1 MCDKLDKE
9 RKRTTVKAI
18 FFFYFKIYVHLID
31 KVTLPARKR
40 ETLQEYTQVSTLS
53 FVFFAF

>member
-18 FFFYFKIYVHLID
+18 FFFLFQNLCSLD
-31 KVTLPARKR
+31 R
-40 ETLQEYTQVSTLS
+40 
-53 FVFFAF
+53 